1 MDSNTFP
8 TKGNLIKARNSLALA
23 KLGYDLMDR
32 KRNVL
37 IREIMVL
44 VDQAREIQAE
54 IDSTFRDGYQALQK
68 ADIENGISLVQ
79 AMSRSVPLDDSIQI
93 KVRSIMGVE
102 IPKVDADSGP
112 VNPTYAFYS
121 TRESLDAARV
131 AFSRIKDLTIQLSAI
146 ENSAYRLALSIRKTQ
161 KRANALKNITIPYYT
176 ALSKTISDALEEKE
190 REEFSRLKVIK
201 KRKTG

>member
-1 MDSNTFP
+1 MDSATFP

-37 IREIMVL
+37 IREIMDL
-44 VDQAREIQAE
+44 VDQSRDIQEE
-54 IDSTFRDGYQALQK
+54 IDSTFREGYKALQK
-68 ADIENGISLVQ
+68 ADIENGISMVQ
-79 AMSRSVPLDDSIQI
+79 AMSHSVPLDDSIQI

-102 IPKVDADSGP
+102 IPKVEADSGP
-112 VNPTYAFYS
+112 VTPTYAFYS

-131 AFSRIKDLTIQLSAI
+131 AFEKIKELTIQLSAI